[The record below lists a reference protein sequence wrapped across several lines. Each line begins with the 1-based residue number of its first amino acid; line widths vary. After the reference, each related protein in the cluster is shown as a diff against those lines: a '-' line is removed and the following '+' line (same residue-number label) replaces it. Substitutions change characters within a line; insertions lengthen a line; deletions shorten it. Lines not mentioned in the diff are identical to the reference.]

1 MLIWVPLGFV
11 AIFAYSIWLT
21 ARIAARRQAAGAAF
35 VIGLLAAPILWALYL
50 IALAQWA
57 RAELRAFLET
67 YVPLI
72 ADRATEALEQIRILG
87 ERLQ

>member
-11 AIFAYSIWLT
+11 AIFAYSLWLT
-21 ARIAARRQAAGAAF
+21 ARIAARRQSAGSAF
-35 VIGLLAAPILWALYL
+35 VIGLIAAPVLWALYL

-57 RAELRAFLET
+57 RAELRAFLENE
-67 YVPLI
+67 VPLLM
-72 ADRATEALEQIRILG
+72 DRATEALEQIKILG

>member
-1 MLIWVPLGFV
+1 MLIWIALGFV
-11 AIFAYSIWLT
+11 AIFAYSLWLT
-21 ARIAARRQAAGAAF
+21 ARIAARRQSAGSAF
-35 VIGLLAAPILWALYL
+35 VIGLIAAPVLWALYL

-57 RAELRAFLET
+57 RAELRAFLDT

-72 ADRATEALEQIRILG
+72 MERADDALEQIRILG